1 MYTRELPRGGSYGN
15 INYNTLQIAKIK
27 QVEDQAHSGKIKVWL
42 MNSHTDETDEDNWV
56 TIRYASPLAGV
67 SNPDNADPQAIQ
79 STGQRAY
86 GFFAVPPDSENVVLV
101 SFANGQPDQGFY
113 ISGVYG
119 DTMTANIPGNGTSP
133 TYNGDKPS
141 LEVNRYS
148 QQISSPETTPTRPE
162 DTEFTGRLEAQGIT
176 DKELGAGDQ
185 TVWRDKAPTVMG
197 WLSPSGHSIAMD
209 DKSKSLRIRSAGG
222 AQVFMASGGDVFII
236 NNSGNGFI
244 RMGNG
249 GEFDVYGSVGVNIF
263 AGTTV
268 NIKSTDINIEGTNI
282 NIKGETTNIESTTLN
297 LKGTTVN
304 IQGDTSNLKGQ
315 TTNVEGGTL
324 NLKGSINSS
333 FINGD
338 VAYANTAG
346 GAPPGSPNPVG
357 DTAGSA
363 GDAAGAGTVTRTPTR
378 GGNAS

>member
-1 MYTRELPRGGSYGN
+1 MIRHIPKGGTHGN
-15 INYNTLQIAKIK
+15 VNYNTIQLAKIK
-27 QVEDQAHSGKIKVWL
+27 SVEDQAHSGKIKVWL
-42 MNSHTDETDEDNWV
+42 MNSNTDETDEDNWT
-56 TIRYASPLAGV
+56 TIRYASPFAGV

-79 STGQRAY
+79 STGQKAY
-86 GFFAVPPDSENVVLV
+86 GFFAIPPDTENVVLV
-101 SFANGQPDQGFY
+101 SFANAQPDQGFF

-119 DTMTANIPGNGTSP
+119 DTMTANIPGNGTNS

-148 QQISSPETTPTRPE
+148 QQVSSPETNPTRPE
-162 DTEFTGRLEAQGIT
+162 DTEFTQRLEAQGIT
-176 DKELGAGDQ
+176 DKELGAGDS

-236 NNSGNGFI
+236 NNSGNGFV

-249 GEFDVYGSVGVNIF
+249 GEFDVYGSVSVNIF
-263 AGTTV
+263 AGTDV
-268 NIKSTDINIEGTNI
+268 NVKGTNINLEGTTI

-297 LKGTTVN
+297 LKGTTTNMEGSTTNV
-304 IQGDTSNLKGQ
+304 KGS

-338 VAYANTAG
+338 VAYATETGVAG
-346 GAPPGSPNPVG
+346 GLGPTAPVG

-363 GDAAGAGTVTRTPTR
+363 GQAGSAGTVTRTPTR
-378 GGNAS
+378 GGNAA